1 MNEKLFCNILEVKYL
16 KMFNRVVSYDADNSD
31 LFPNDWLSCDDYK
44 LKSEIL
50 LESLE
55 KNILIVDTTKYQ
67 KSIENIILI
76 K

>member
-16 KMFNRVVSYDADNSD
+16 KMFNRVVSYDDNSD
-31 LFPNDWLSCDDYK
+31 LFPNDWFSCDDYK
-44 LKSEIL
+44 FKSEIL

-55 KNILIVDTTKYQ
+55 KKILIVDTTKYQ